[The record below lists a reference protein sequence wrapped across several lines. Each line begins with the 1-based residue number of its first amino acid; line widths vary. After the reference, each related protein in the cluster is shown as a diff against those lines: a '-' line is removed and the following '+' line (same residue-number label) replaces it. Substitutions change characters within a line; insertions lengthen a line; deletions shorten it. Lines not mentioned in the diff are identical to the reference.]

1 MIKLITISIL
11 LELYL
16 CIGSPKRIARGHVIN
31 VAIAPIPEKHRSTE
45 QIVSNNN
52 SEVRINLVILNCING
67 CIN

>member
-31 VAIAPIPEKHRSTE
+31 VAIAPIPEKHKMAFE
-45 QIVSNNN
+45 
-52 SEVRINLVILNCING
+52 ILYIFHYK
-67 CIN
+67 